1 MTKIQLCSIMDPY
14 FQGNT
19 TMDIE
24 HNNELLL
31 EAAKKGDINEVQRL
45 IPISDPKH
53 KNSVAFREA
62 CENGHFECVKAL
74 IPVSD
79 GYNFAMNEAARN
91 NKVECVKLL
100 LPLSDHHE
108 SALHAAAGNNHI
120 ECVKLLLPGSKDV
133 SRQLCMAIQNH
144 HNECAQLILSDCLQ
158 KDTSYMK
165 EWALHTAV
173 EFGNTEAVKMLLPY
187 VDPSIKGS
195 QALAMTVF
203 GENQECFELLYPL
216 SDPESA
222 FKFVEQGF
230 SYKTGLFQSFQDSI
244 ERAKAEQQRDVLN
257 EEVSTNNNPV
267 KHKQKM

>member
-1 MTKIQLCSIMDPY
+1 
-14 FQGNT
+14 
-19 TMDIE
+19 MDIE
-24 HNNELLL
+24 DNTKRLF
-31 EAAKKGDINEVQRL
+31 EAAKNGDLNEVQRL
-45 IPISDPKH
+45 IPISDPKD
-53 KNSVAFREA
+53 KYSVALRVA
-62 CENGHFECVKAL
+62 IDHDHTECVKAL

-79 GYNFAMNEAARN
+79 EYSDAMAEAARN
-91 NKVECVKLL
+91 NKVEYVKLL
-100 LPLSDHHE
+100 LPLSDDHE

-120 ECVKLLLPGSKDV
+120 ECVKLLLPGSKEV
-133 SRQLCMAIQNH
+133 GRQLCLAIQNH
-144 HNECAQLILSDCLQ
+144 YNNCAQLLLDDCLQ
-158 KDTSYMK
+158 KDTSDMK

-216 SDPESA
+216 SDPDSA
-222 FKFVEQGF
+222 FKFVEQG
-230 SYKTGLFQSFQDSI
+230 SPHKTGLFQSFQDSI